1 VDSRDS
7 GEVDLATTTKTP
19 KQTLEAKNFIT
30 RHYFIIS
37 DRRSNQ
43 NVRTGSLG
51 TQNLKR
57 RPYGDS
63 LALSTVALL
72 PRERHRRRNLGPDCL
87 VDNNCNS
94 LVDNNCNS
102 VLGVLVFKCGACT
115 FENTMT
121 SVLRSQFP
129 VSNIR
134 KVVNMMFTMRIGIL
148 ALLSA
153 SCSAFSVQHM
163 LTSKSFAYRRYVA
176 NLCPRVVALS
186 TFWVNQT

>member
-87 VDNNCNS
+87 LS
-94 LVDNNCNS
+94 NNCNS
-102 VLGVLVFKCGACT
+102 VIIVFKCGACT